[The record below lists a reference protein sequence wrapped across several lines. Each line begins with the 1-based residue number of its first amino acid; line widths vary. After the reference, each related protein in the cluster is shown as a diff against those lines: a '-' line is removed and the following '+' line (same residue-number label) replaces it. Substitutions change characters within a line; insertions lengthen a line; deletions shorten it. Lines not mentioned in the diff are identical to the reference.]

1 MNCDGAT
8 TALSGARQRRVW
20 QSLRQQR
27 RRQCPR
33 SRCRPCTRTP
43 PLRRPPRRCRPRH
56 QADRTDRQHRQ
67 AEAGKFDV
75 SVCVRQKLVRQM
87 LWQARGG

>member
-8 TALSGARQRRVW
+8 TALTGARQRRVW

-33 SRCRPCTRTP
+33 YRSRSRPCTRTP
-43 PLRRPPRRCRPRH
+43 PPLRRPPRCRPRH
-56 QADRTDRQHRQ
+56 QADRTDRQTGQ
-67 AEAGKFDV
+67 AEAG
-75 SVCVRQKLVRQM
+75 RQI
-87 LWQARGG
+87 